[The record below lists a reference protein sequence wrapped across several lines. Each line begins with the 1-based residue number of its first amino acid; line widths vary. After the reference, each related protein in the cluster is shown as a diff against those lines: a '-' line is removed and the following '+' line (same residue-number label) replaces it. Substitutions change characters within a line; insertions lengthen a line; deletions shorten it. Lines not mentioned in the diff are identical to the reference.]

1 MRVNYQKKKNYSNLN
16 ESDITDSEY
25 QHAQNVWLKF
35 DIKSIGE
42 YSDLYLKTDVLLLAE
57 VFETFRKNSLNSYKL
72 DPAHYFTTP
81 GLSWDAM
88 LFHTKIRLELL
99 TDIDMLLFIE
109 RGIRG
114 GVSQCS
120 SRYSKANNIFM
131 GGDSYN
137 PKKDDTY
144 ILYVDANNLYG
155 WAMSQFLPTGDF
167 HWVDNADKFNVMNID
182 DNDSSGYI
190 LEVDLTYPDNIH
202 DLHMDLPF
210 APTQMNPPGSKHSKL
225 LLTLLPKSRYVI
237 HYRNLKQCVKYGL
250 ILSKIHRVLSFKQSP
265 WLKEYIDLN
274 TQYRTNAKN
283 DFEKNF
289 FKLMNNA
296 VFGKTMENVRKHV
309 NVKLLSKW
317 DGRYGAR
324 SLIAKPNFHSYT
336 VFDENLVA
344 VELEKTQVIMNKP
357 IYIGQAVLDISKL
370 CMYDYH
376 YGHIKP
382 IFETKCKCLYTDTD
396 SFIYEFTNMNPY
408 AAIKKYSDLYDTS
421 DYEVNNEF
429 NIKQLNKKVIG
440 LMKDELKGKII
451 TEFVGLRPKMYS
463 FRVFD
468 KDHTRKAKGVKDY
481 VTKNHITFS
490 DYVDCLINSKILIKN
505 QNSIRSFKHNVYSIK
520 QNKIALSWHDDKRQ
534 LMDKSF
540 DTLPYGHYSLR

>member
-1 MRVNYQKKKNYSNLN
+1 M
-16 ESDITDSEY
+16 
-25 QHAQNVWLKF
+25 
-35 DIKSIGE
+35 
-42 YSDLYLKTDVLLLAE
+42 
-57 VFETFRKNSLNSYKL
+57 
-72 DPAHYFTTP
+72 
-81 GLSWDAM
+81 
-88 LFHTKIRLELL
+88 
-99 TDIDMLLFIE
+99 
-109 RGIRG
+109 
-114 GVSQCS
+114 
-120 SRYSKANNIFM
+120 
-131 GGDSYN
+131 
-137 PKKDDTY
+137 
-144 ILYVDANNLYG
+144 
-155 WAMSQFLPTGDF
+155 
-167 HWVDNADKFNVMNID
+167 
-182 DNDSSGYI
+182 
-190 LEVDLTYPDNIH
+190 
-202 DLHMDLPF
+202 
-210 APTQMNPPGSKHSKL
+210 
-225 LLTLLPKSRYVI
+225 I
-237 HYRNLKQCVKYGL
+237 HYRNLKQCIKYGL
-250 ILSKIHRVLSFKQSP
+250 ILSKIHRVLSFKQYP

-324 SLIAKPNFHSYT
+324 SFIAKPNFHSYT

-505 QNSIRSFKHNVYSIK
+505 QNSIRSFKHNVYTYSIK